1 MIILY
6 SSQNQR
12 MDSVW
17 TGLAAI
23 GWKLN
28 WWNIWINF
36 SVFLSFDSRQLD
48 KNILKLCL
56 PITLTMILKI
66 SIIPEEELRNLVFYE
81 TVALDFVLLLLTQAI
96 LAIYI
101 SLLTLHSD
109 CAILLYAK
117 KLEKNRK
124 WNCLQI

>member
-1 MIILY
+1 
-6 SSQNQR
+6 
-12 MDSVW
+12 
-17 TGLAAI
+17 
-23 GWKLN
+23 
-28 WWNIWINF
+28 
-36 SVFLSFDSRQLD
+36 
-48 KNILKLCL
+48 
-56 PITLTMILKI
+56 MILKI

-117 KLEKNRK
+117 KLEKIHMDFEIREKFALFNIDL
-124 WNCLQI
+124 WNKNI